1 MMAKWFALT
10 AMTLLISGAPIAP
23 VAALAQDAP
32 KRTLSVSATGTVTA
46 EPDIAVVSMGVV
58 SNAKTARAALS
69 ANTKAMTALI
79 EQLVAQAIAKKD
91 LQTSNFSVQP
101 RYIYPKRSNDGQQR
115 PPRVVGY
122 TVSNQLTAIVRNLD
136 SLGEVLDK
144 AVSTGSNQIQ
154 GLRFSIDKPGP
165 LRDEARKRAV
175 SRAIAKAK
183 LLAEAAGVNL
193 GPIMTMSESGGPR
206 PPQPVARGRA
216 FAAEAADAPVPVAR
230 GEQEISATVNIT
242 WMLQ

>member
-1 MMAKWFALT
+1 MTAKWLVLT
-10 AMTLLISGAPIAP
+10 TLTLMAWAAPLAP
-23 VAALAQDAP
+23 LAAQEVA
-32 KRTLSVSATGTVTA
+32 KRTISVSATGTVTA
-46 EPDIAVVSMGVV
+46 EPNIAVVTMGVLTE
-58 SNAKTARAALS
+58 AKTAREALS
-69 ANTKAMTALI
+69 ANTKAMGALI
-79 EQLVAQAIAKKD
+79 DELEAQKIAKKD

-101 RYIYPKRSNDGQQR
+101 RYVYPKRSSDGLQR

-122 TVSNQLTAIVRNLD
+122 TVSNQLTAIVRDLD

-175 SRAIAKAK
+175 SQAIARAK
-183 LLAEAAGVNL
+183 LLAEAAGVTL
-193 GPIMTMSESGGPR
+193 GPIMAMSESGGAR

-216 FAAEAADAPVPVAR
+216 LVAEAASAPVPVAR
-230 GEQEISATVNIT
+230 GEQELFATVNIT
-242 WMLQ
+242 WALQ

>member
-1 MMAKWFALT
+1 MASKWLVLT
-10 AMTLLISGAPIAP
+10 TLTLMAWAAPLTP
-23 VAALAQDAP
+23 VAAQEAP
-32 KRTLSVSATGTVTA
+32 KRTISVSATGTVTA
-46 EPDIAVVSMGVV
+46 EPNIAVVTMGVLTE
-58 SNAKTARAALS
+58 AKTARAALS
-69 ANTKAMTALI
+69 ANTKAMGALI
-79 EQLVAQAIAKKD
+79 DQLVAQEIAKKD

-101 RYIYPKRSNDGQQR
+101 RYVYPKRSSDGLQR

-175 SRAIAKAK
+175 SRAVARAK
-183 LLAEAAGVNL
+183 LLAEAAGVTL
-193 GPIMTMSESGGPR
+193 GPIMSMSESGGVR
-206 PPQPVARGRA
+206 PPQPVARGRVL
-216 FAAEAADAPVPVAR
+216 AAEAADAPVPVAR
-230 GEQEISATVNIT
+230 GEQELSATVNIT
-242 WMLQ
+242 WALQ